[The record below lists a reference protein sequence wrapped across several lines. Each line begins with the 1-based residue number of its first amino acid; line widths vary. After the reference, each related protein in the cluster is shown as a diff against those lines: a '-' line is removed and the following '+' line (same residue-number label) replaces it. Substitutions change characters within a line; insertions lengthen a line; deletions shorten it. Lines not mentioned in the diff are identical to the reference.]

1 MNGDS
6 SIWPSMVWISLQI
19 LKAGSQL
26 LTPCSF
32 PAERRAAHTL
42 GSWRTRLTIAVQ
54 SARAL
59 AYLHDEASPPVIHRD
74 FTSSNVLLDGDWTAV
89 VSDFGLAKL
98 LPQAGVPNATQST
111 RLHGT
116 LGYLAP
122 E

>member
-1 MNGDS
+1 MPS
-6 SIWPSMVWISLQI
+6 SPPDRKVN
-19 LKAGSQL
+19 
-26 LTPCSF
+26 
-32 PAERRAAHTL
+32 PALA
-42 GSWRTRLTIAVQ
+42 SWRTRLTIAVQ

-98 LPQAGVPNATQST
+98 LPQAGTPTATQST